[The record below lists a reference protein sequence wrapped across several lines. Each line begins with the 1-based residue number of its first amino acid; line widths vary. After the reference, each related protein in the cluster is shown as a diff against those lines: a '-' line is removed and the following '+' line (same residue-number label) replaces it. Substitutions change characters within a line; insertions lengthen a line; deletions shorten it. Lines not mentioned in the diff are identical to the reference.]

1 MKNKLF
7 DNYKK
12 KKITLETL
20 PAVIHLESVRGC
32 PFDCAMCNVGNT
44 KSVDV
49 SMSLLKKLEPYY
61 HGLEVLSI
69 HGLGEPLLSN
79 HMDYFV
85 ENSHKHKF
93 VIHMNTTGE
102 LLSKKK
108 ATLLAKAYGL
118 SIRFSIHSGRE
129 ETYKKIIGGSLK
141 NVASKIKYLVDISKD
156 KNHDL
161 WFSYIVMK
169 ENIDEIEDFLK
180 LANYCGI
187 KSVRFMRLNPTLDI
201 VKGVEKRDF
210 NLKYFEQFNKEVI
223 DKFITNVPRYNEL
236 ASQLNIKIEYGT
248 MNQFEKHGLNSVGDF
263 INRGTNKIFKKRI
276 LPIIPEKGTCI
287 VPWIGQLTVTIEGDV
302 KVCVKSS
309 YDIGNL
315 YEKSL
320 EEIWNSKKMKELR
333 SAFHQGRFHKLCGY
347 CKGLDINNFPNNAFV
362 ESRKDTNILL

>member
-7 DNYKK
+7 DSYEK
-12 KKITLETL
+12 KKIKLDTL

-44 KSVDV
+44 KSVDI
-49 SMSLLKKLEPYY
+49 SMSLLQKLEPYY

-69 HGLGEPLLSN
+69 HGSGEPLLSN

-85 ENSHKHKF
+85 ENSHQHKF

-108 ATLLAKAYGL
+108 SKLLSKAYGL
-118 SIRFSIHSGRE
+118 SIRFSIHAGRE
-129 ETYKKIIGGSLK
+129 ETYRKIIGGSLK
-141 NVASKIKYLVDISKD
+141 DVASKIKYLVDISKD

-201 VKGVEKRDF
+201 IKGVEKRDF
-210 NLKYFEQFNKEVI
+210 NLKYFEQFNKKVI
-223 DKFITNVPRYNEL
+223 DKFVTNIPKYKEL
-236 ASQLNIKIEYGT
+236 ASKFNIKIEYGT
-248 MNQFEKHGLNSVGDF
+248 MNQFEKYGLNSIGDF
-263 INRGTNKIFKKRI
+263 ANRGMNKFFKKRFF
-276 LPIIPEKGTCI
+276 PIIPDKGKCI

-302 KVCVKSS
+302 KICVKSS

-320 EEIWNSKKMKELR
+320 EEIWNAKKMQELR
-333 SAFHQGRFHKLCGY
+333 GAFSRGRYHKLCGY
-347 CKGLDINNFPNNAFV
+347 CKGLDFNNFPNNAFV
-362 ESRKDTNILL
+362 EIREEKLI